1 MNREK
6 KIKFILGLTYLAIIS
21 GFLWILFTNISITEL
36 ASYDFIKNNYESI
49 NKIKNTNF
57 LIVSLLFIVFTIV
70 WVLMLGFGSPI
81 ILFAGF
87 IFGKWIGSIYAVIS
101 LSLGALFLYLLSG
114 YFFRDIIE
122 KKFSTKFIFL
132 RDKFKKNE
140 FNFFLIYRFVGGIPF
155 AISNILPVLFN
166 VKIKNYFFGSVI
178 GMYPQILVWVSL
190 GSGIEKII
198 DQNLEP
204 PTFMQ
209 LLMSKEIYIPILA
222 LFVILLLALV
232 LKKIFYSN

>member
-36 ASYDFIKNNYESI
+36 TSYDFIKNNYESI

-155 AISNILPVLFN
+155 FISNILPVLFN
-166 VKIKNYFFGSVI
+166 VKPSNFFFGSML
-178 GMYPQILVWVSL
+178 GMYPQVFVAASL
-190 GSGIEKII
+190 GSGLGKII
-198 DQNLEP
+198 ENNLQAPSIFELI
-204 PTFMQ
+204 F
-209 LLMSKEIYIPILA
+209 SSDIYIPILSFIF
-222 LFVILLLALV
+222 LLILGIII
-232 LKKIFYSN
+232 KNFYYK

>member
-1 MNREK
+1 
-6 KIKFILGLTYLAIIS
+6 
-21 GFLWILFTNISITEL
+21 
-36 ASYDFIKNNYESI
+36 
-49 NKIKNTNF
+49 
-57 LIVSLLFIVFTIV
+57 
-70 WVLMLGFGSPI
+70 MLGFGSPI
-81 ILFAGF
+81 LLLAGF
-87 IFGKWIGSIYAVIS
+87 IFGKGLGSLLAVFA
-101 LSLGALFLYLLSG
+101 LSTGATFVYIFSNFYLKDLVKEKFS
-114 YFFRDIIE
+114 
-122 KKFSTKFIFL
+122 KKFNYL
-132 RDKFKKNE
+132 NEKFKKNE

>member
-36 ASYDFIKNNYESI
+36 TSYDFIKNNYESI

-155 AISNILPVLFN
+155 FISNILPVLFN
-166 VKIKNYFFGSVI
+166 VKPSNFFFGSML
-178 GMYPQILVWVSL
+178 GMYPQVFVAASL
-190 GSGIEKII
+190 GSGLGKII
-198 DQNLEP
+198 ENNLQAPSIFELI
-204 PTFMQ
+204 F
-209 LLMSKEIYIPILA
+209 SSDIYIPILSFIF
-222 LFVILLLALV
+222 LLILGIIIKNLYY
-232 LKKIFYSN
+232 K

>member
-155 AISNILPVLFN
+155 FISNILPVLFN
-166 VKIKNYFFGSVI
+166 VKPSNFFFGSML
-178 GMYPQILVWVSL
+178 GMYPQVFVAASL
-190 GSGIEKII
+190 GSGLGKII
-198 DQNLEP
+198 ENNLQAPSIFELI
-204 PTFMQ
+204 F
-209 LLMSKEIYIPILA
+209 SSDIYIPILSFIF
-222 LFVILLLALV
+222 LLILGIII
-232 LKKIFYSN
+232 KNFYYK